1 MREHSGRDLAGEV
14 IRPVKWVTIT
24 PDRAIL
30 ASLRR
35 FTRWFKGE
43 SQCQWSRI

>member
-24 PDRAIL
+24 PDGAVL
-30 ASLRR
+30 TSLRR
-35 FTRWFKGE
+35 STR
-43 SQCQWSRI
+43 